1 MSNTEYMSSVPT
13 PHISAK
19 QGEIAKTVLMPGDP
33 LRSKFIAESFLEGA
47 VLVNNVRGV
56 QGYTGT
62 YHGTPVTVMASGM
75 GMPSMGIYSHEL
87 FNLYGVD
94 SIIRIGS
101 AGSLQEFVHVRDLV
115 LGMGACT
122 NSNFGAHFGLGSG
135 ICPVCDFSLLT
146 LAAEV
151 AKEQKLSYHV
161 GTLLTS
167 DNFYDEQNG
176 SLAWRKM
183 GVLATEMEAAALYM
197 NAMRAGKRALAI
209 CTVSDSLLTGECTTS
224 EERQLTFV
232 QMITLAL
239 EVAKR
244 TKDKE

>member
-1 MSNTEYMSSVPT
+1 MSNIPT
-13 PHISAK
+13 PHINAK
-19 QGEIAKTVLMPGDP
+19 PEDIARTVLMPGDP
-33 LRSKFIAESFLEGA
+33 LRSQFIAESFLEGA

-56 QGYTGT
+56 QGYTG
-62 YHGTPVTVMASGM
+62 YYRGTRVTVMASGM

-87 FNLYGVD
+87 FNFYGVE

-101 AGSLQEFVHVRDLV
+101 AGSLQEQVHVRDLV

-135 ICPVCDFSLLT
+135 ICPIADF
-146 LAAEV
+146 
-151 AKEQKLSYHV
+151 
-161 GTLLTS
+161 TLLRTAADVAEELGIAHHIGNLITS

-176 SLAWRKM
+176 SLKWQKL

-197 NAMRAGKRALAI
+197 NALRAGKRALAI
-209 CTVSDSLLTGECTTS
+209 CTVSDSLITGECTS
-224 EERQLTFV
+224 AEERQLTFK

-239 EVAKR
+239 EVAR
-244 TKDKE
+244 RMSV